1 MKNSNQLN
9 IVVAGGAG
17 FIGSHL
23 CERLINYGNKVV
35 CLDNL
40 STGLMS
46 NINHLLNN
54 ENFYFFHWDICK
66 SISLRDNFYF
76 LNKYFLEE
84 ELTFSDIN
92 QIYNLACPA
101 SPFQYSI
108 SPIATLKA
116 STIGVFNLLEL
127 IKNTDISFLQA
138 STSEIYGNPLAHPQ
152 KETYFG
158 NVNPIG
164 ERSCYNEGKRCA
176 EAYIMNY
183 AKKYNLNAKIARI
196 FNTYGPKMKHD
207 DGRVIPNFINQ
218 AFADAPLTI
227 HGDGSQTR
235 CFMYIDDLIDGLIY
249 LMNSN
254 IKDPVNLGKPD
265 EITMYDLAK
274 KIISMTNSQSEIA
287 NFPLPEDDPLFRK
300 PDISKA
306 KKYLHWEPKISLQK
320 GLEKTIEYFKKPSL

>member
-23 CERLINYGNKVV
+23 CERLINYGNKVI

-40 STGLMS
+40 STGLMG
-46 NINHLLNN
+46 NIKHLLDN

-66 SISLRDNFYF
+66 SISLRDNYYF

-101 SPFQYSI
+101 SPLQYSKDPI
-108 SPIATLKA
+108 STLKA
-116 STIGVFNLLEL
+116 STIGVYNILEL
-127 IKNTDISFLQA
+127 IKNTNTSFLQA
-138 STSEIYGNPLAHPQ
+138 STSEIYGNPLEHPQ
-152 KETYFG
+152 KEIYTG
-158 NVNPIG
+158 NVNPVG
-164 ERSCYNEGKRCA
+164 ERACYNEGKRCA
-176 EAYIMNY
+176 EAFIINY
-183 AKKYNLNAKIARI
+183 TRKYNIDAKIARI
-196 FNTYGPKMKHD
+196 FNTYGTKMKYD
-207 DGRVIPNFINQ
+207 DGRVIPNFIKQ
-218 AFADAPLTI
+218 ALSDSPLTI
-227 HGDGSQTR
+227 HGNGNQTR

-254 IKDPVNLGKPD
+254 IKDPVNLGNTN
-265 EITMYDLAK
+265 EITILDLAK
-274 KIISMTNSQSEIA
+274 KIISMTNSQSEIIH
-287 NFPLPEDDPLFRK
+287 FPMPEDDPLLRK
-300 PDISKA
+300 PDISRA

-320 GLEKTIEYFKKPSL
+320 GLEKTIEYFQKPLP